1 MKKVIFLSVF
11 TSALAACSVGPDY
24 EPPKIPTEKSFMGQ
38 QVATASS
45 DPVALYWWKG
55 FSDPILDS
63 LIVNAVKENLTLQA
77 AVARV
82 NQARALSQ
90 QKLLNLFPTVTTSSD
105 ITNQRFANQS
115 AFGSLGGGSRRAF
128 EVEIYSAGFDAFWE
142 IDIFGRVR
150 RSVEQAQGESEA
162 TIADLEDAIR
172 ILVAEVA
179 KTYFELRGYQ
189 EQTKVAQHNAEN
201 QDKVVGIS
209 DVLFKGG
216 QSTEFDVM
224 RSKALLYNT
233 LATVPTLKAEA
244 KNSMYKLAV
253 LLGKQPQE
261 LLGALE
267 APVGFPQYSG
277 PISLG
282 DPATLIQ
289 RRPDVRAAERRL
301 AAATAGIGVAK
312 GDLFPKVT
320 FTGNVSVQARNFNDL
335 LSDSGESWNFGPKIS
350 WAAFD
355 LPRVFARVDAA
366 EEVTKEALATY
377 QQAVLTALQDVEG
390 ALARFAASRERRDLL
405 AKSVEESQKAME
417 IAKTQYENGL
427 VDLLPVLDAQ
437 RSVFTAQEQ
446 LTSSQTEL
454 LTNLV
459 ALYKALSGGWDG
471 DISSPNDADVP
482 EIGIDG
488 TKNVQG
494 NKPVPVEE
502 QVPVQV
508 VIPVDSSSVVDT
520 TGAIN

>member
-1 MKKVIFLSVF
+1 MKKLIF
-11 TSALAACSVGPDY
+11 TSLLTSSLVACSVGPDY
-24 EPPKIPTEKSFMGQ
+24 EPPAIQTEKSFMGEQ
-38 QVATASS
+38 GASASS
-45 DPVALYWWKG
+45 DPVALHWWKG
-55 FSDPILDS
+55 FSDPVLDN
-63 LIVNAVKENLTLQA
+63 LIVTAVKDNLTLQA
-77 AVARV
+77 AVSRV

-90 QKLLNLFPTVTTSSD
+90 QRLLNLFPTVTTSAD
-105 ITNQRFANQS
+105 LTDQRFANQG
-115 AFGSLGGGSRRAF
+115 AFGGLGGGGRRAF

-179 KTYFELRGYQ
+179 RTYFELRGYQ
-189 EQTKVAQHNAEN
+189 EQSKVAKFNAEN

-209 DVLFKGG
+209 DALFKGG
-216 QSTEFDVM
+216 QNTEFDLM
-224 RSKALLYNT
+224 RAKALLYNT
-233 LATVPTLKAEA
+233 LATVPTLNAEA
-244 KNSMYKLAV
+244 KNSIYKLAV

-261 LLGALE
+261 LVSVLE
-267 APVGFPQYSG
+267 ASGGFPQYSG
-277 PISLG
+277 PVSLG

-312 GDLFPKVT
+312 GDLFPKIT
-320 FTGNVSVQARNFNDL
+320 FTGNVSLQARNFKDL
-335 LSDSGESWNFGPKIS
+335 LSDSGESWNFGPRIS

-355 LPRVFARVDAA
+355 LPRVFAQVDAA
-366 EEVTKEALATY
+366 EEATKEALATY

-390 ALARFAASRERRDLL
+390 ALARFSASRERRDLL
-405 AKSVEESQKAME
+405 AKSVEQSQKATE
-417 IAKTQYENGL
+417 IAKIQYENGL
-427 VDLLPVLDAQ
+427 IDLLPVLDAQ

-446 LTSSQTEL
+446 YTASQTEL

-471 DISSPNDADVP
+471 DVASPNDADVP

-488 TKNVQG
+488 TKHRGNEEVNVV
-494 NKPVPVEE
+494 VPVSVADAPMEKDAG
-502 QVPVQV
+502 V
-508 VIPVDSSSVVDT
+508 V
-520 TGAIN
+520 AQ